1 MEKVLKYLEGDSM
14 YLTRKISLHVS
25 NYHSVKYLMELFLS
39 TSEYQEYPIG
49 YEYCLDIFMRMIDL
63 KNGTFHKDLVSTH

>member
-1 MEKVLKYLEGDSM
+1 MEKVLKYLEGDDM

-39 TSEYQEYPIG
+39 TTDYQEYPIG
-49 YEYCLDIFMRMIDL
+49 YEYCLDIFMRTS
-63 KNGTFHKDLVSTH
+63 KKGTLHKDLVYTH